1 MVIYTQTLFSLP
13 VTGIGEFFD
22 MKIFFFFLFIFV
34 NAFDF
39 VVESLNLAY
48 MRRNGDKVPE
58 ILRGEVDVETLRR
71 ISAYTEEKARF
82 GVFAGIF
89 NAIVVLSFI
98 YGGLLDVF
106 NSWVVSLKLSFVPSG
121 IVFFLLLTVAGT
133 VVSVPFS
140 LYSTF
145 RIERR
150 FGFNRMTFGLWIK
163 DFVKSLALTLILMTI
178 LVSAAL
184 FVVEMSPELW
194 WFWVW
199 CLFLAF
205 SIFLMYIS
213 PYIIE
218 PLFNKYTTVND
229 EGLVEGIR
237 EMMKKAGINVSQVFR
252 MDASRRT
259 GHTNAY
265 FTGIGRVKRIV
276 LFDTLLDRLGRDEVI
291 SVLAHEAGH
300 WKKHHILKMIA
311 VTEAVALLGLY
322 LSHSLMSSDLLT
334 EAFAIHENTF
344 YAKAVLIMFM
354 GSVVLYPLSPL
365 FNYLSRRHEVEAD
378 RYAVEITGGAGYLK
392 NALIKLVRDNLSNL
406 YPHPLYAALHYS
418 HPPVLERLKGLQD
431 NELKAAG

>member
-1 MVIYTQTLFSLP
+1 MVIYIQTLFSLP
-13 VTGIGEFFD
+13 VTGIGEVFD

-82 GVFAGIF
+82 GVFTGIF

-237 EMMKKAGINVSQVFR
+237 ETMKKAGINVSQVFR

-291 SVLAHEAGH
+291 S
-300 WKKHHILKMIA
+300 
-311 VTEAVALLGLY
+311 
-322 LSHSLMSSDLLT
+322 
-334 EAFAIHENTF
+334 
-344 YAKAVLIMFM
+344 
-354 GSVVLYPLSPL
+354 
-365 FNYLSRRHEVEAD
+365 
-378 RYAVEITGGAGYLK
+378 EIGRASC
-392 NALIKLVRDNLSNL
+392 R
-406 YPHPLYAALHYS
+406 
-418 HPPVLERLKGLQD
+418 ERV
-431 NELKAAG
+431 